1 VTSGRA
7 EGKLSLGLIGPG
19 DSDLLKTWIFRN
31 GDDCRTKFRMGVRWQ
46 RDFFDHRLRNHRELD
61 EKTCYVLQNPVRKNL
76 AARVE
81 DWPWVYRPMDR

>member
-1 VTSGRA
+1 
-7 EGKLSLGLIGPG
+7 
-19 DSDLLKTWIFRN
+19 
-31 GDDCRTKFRMGVRWQ
+31 MGVRWQ